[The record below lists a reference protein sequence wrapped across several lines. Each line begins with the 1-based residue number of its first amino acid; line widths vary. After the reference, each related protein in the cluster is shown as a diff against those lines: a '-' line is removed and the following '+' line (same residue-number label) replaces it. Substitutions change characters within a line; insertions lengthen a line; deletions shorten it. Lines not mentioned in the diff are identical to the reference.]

1 MNKQLKDSF
10 RNSSLGRAQTT
21 PKKRFHTFI
30 NDKLKRHRS
39 DTGLVE
45 DRTSSTTIV
54 RTIVGLLLVH
64 LVLIGGVLVRGHLV
78 KSGSG
83 LAIDPTLTP
92 PPAASTEVLP
102 TPPNATAA
110 TAPATPLPTLTPA
123 PTAAQAAANTKPA
136 QQTKPAQ
143 TTITPT
149 VPTVTQPAVAA
160 NRNATPHITQLPQEE
175 VAEEVDDTPAAPA
188 QQTTK
193 PAAPAQPVRTVTKKH
208 LVASGDSWG
217 RIAAQN
223 GITVEALKAANPKSA
238 AKPNL
243 YAGTYLN
250 VPIPAD
256 SAEGRS
262 IAATQEQEA
271 VIAKGKTYVVKKGDN
286 LGSIARKHKIS
297 LKKLLDLNNMTEAD
311 AKKLKIGAELKVAE

>member
-30 NDKLKRHRS
+30 NDKFKRHRS

-92 PPAASTEVLP
+92 PPAAPSTEVLP
-102 TPPNATAA
+102 TPPNATVA
-110 TAPATPLPTLTPA
+110 TTAAPAAAQTTPA
-123 PTAAQAAANTKPA
+123 A
-136 QQTKPAQ
+136 KPAQ
-143 TTITPT
+143 TTVTPT
-149 VPTVTQPAVAA
+149 VPTVTQPTAVA
-160 NRNATPHITQLPQEE
+160 NRTATPHITQLPQEE
-175 VAEEVDDTPAAPA
+175 VAEEVEDTTPAAPA
-188 QQTTK
+188 QQATK

-208 LVASGDSWG
+208 LVASGDSWV
-217 RIAAQN
+217 RIATQN
-223 GITVEALKAANPKSA
+223 GITVEALKAANPKAA
-238 AKPNL
+238 AKANL

-256 SAEGRS
+256 SAEGKS

-271 VIAKGKTYVVKKGDN
+271 VIAKGKTYVVKKGDK
-286 LGSIARKHKIS
+286 LGAIAIKHHIS

-311 AKKLKIGAELKVAE
+311 ARKLKIGTELKVAE

>member
-92 PPAASTEVLP
+92 PPAAPSTEVLP

-110 TAPATPLPTLTPA
+110 TTPATPLPTLTPS
-123 PTAAQAAANTKPA
+123 PTAAQAANKPA
-136 QQTKPAQ
+136 QNTVK
-143 TTITPT
+143 PT
-149 VPTVTQPAVAA
+149 VPTVTQPTVAA
-160 NRNATPHITQLPQEE
+160 NTATTPHITQLPQEE
-175 VAEEVDDTPAAPA
+175 VAEEVEDTTPAAPA
-188 QQTTK
+188 QQATK
-193 PAAPAQPVRTVTKKH
+193 PAAPARPVRTVTKKH
-208 LVASGDSWG
+208 LVASGDSWA

-238 AKPNL
+238 AKNNL

-256 SAEGRS
+256 SAEGKS

-311 AKKLKIGAELKVAE
+311 ARKLKVGAELKVAE